1 MYINESINVKLI
13 WEKTCFK
20 FLSNIY
26 ILFYFTFIAI
36 NKKIFKSLVNNISYG
51 IALGFKFL
59 TFV

>member
-1 MYINESINVKLI
+1 MWSL
-13 WEKTCFK
+13 F
-20 FLSNIY
+20 NIY
-26 ILFYFTFIAI
+26 KKYLYFILFYFTFIAI